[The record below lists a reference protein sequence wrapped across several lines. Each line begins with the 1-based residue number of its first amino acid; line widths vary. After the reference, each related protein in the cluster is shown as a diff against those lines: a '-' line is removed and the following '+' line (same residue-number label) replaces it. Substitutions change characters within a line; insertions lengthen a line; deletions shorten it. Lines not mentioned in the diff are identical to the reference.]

1 MPFIMTD
8 KWMIFNSLIFTRNAV
23 SDMCYLNGDHPT
35 TNKSIML
42 SVQSKIVTADIKH
55 FAFEL
60 SDNTFKLITMCSDF
74 FGLRDKCKCYYL
86 SQFWESFSSLCHIC
100 V

>member
-8 KWMIFNSLIFTRNAV
+8 KRMIFNTLIFTRNAV
-23 SDMCYLNGDHPT
+23 GDVCYLNGDHPT

-42 SVQSKIVTADIKH
+42 SVQSKIVSADIKH
-55 FAFEL
+55 CAFEM
-60 SDNTFKLITMCSDF
+60 SDNTYKLITMCSDF

-86 SQFWESFSSLCHIC
+86 SQFFGEF
-100 V
+100 